1 MSMRWKLL
9 SVLLLGLLVLSSI
22 PLQYCIII
30 FFDILKIDQFLGEYA
45 LVLFIILPA
54 FIVSLIP
61 FYFHENRKLSI
72 ITTIITFFVAGIILT
87 STIPKAGPSA
97 YAAAYL
103 TIPPSLRSSETA
115 TKTSEWINT
124 YFYVAPKEYDA
135 SWIGSINGTYH
146 IAIFIWKD
154 KTVGFIKPLLSLSNK
169 RGYCLEKFNII
180 EENLKSRNFKE
191 LKIPIQRKAYEKI
204 LLLNATEVVYLECSE
219 KFGYP
224 RLIFLVGNSN
234 KTKEVIEFIENLR

>member
-1 MSMRWKLL
+1 M
-9 SVLLLGLLVLSSI
+9 
-22 PLQYCIII
+22 
-30 FFDILKIDQFLGEYA
+30 
-45 LVLFIILPA
+45 
-54 FIVSLIP
+54 
-61 FYFHENRKLSI
+61 
-72 ITTIITFFVAGIILT
+72 
-87 STIPKAGPSA
+87 
-97 YAAAYL
+97 
-103 TIPPSLRSSETA
+103 
-115 TKTSEWINT
+115 
-124 YFYVAPKEYDA
+124 
-135 SWIGSINGTYH
+135 
-146 IAIFIWKD
+146 
-154 KTVGFIKPLLSLSNK
+154 SLSNK